1 MGGAPPPL
9 ISPHIHLRLTFAQLL
24 SDGLHPLRLVLAA
37 QPLRHAPGV
46 QGQHPKVPDAPALLD
61 VLVGASP
68 LVLKVDEIDGQGV
81 TRDYQGQSHQE
92 TQQAFVASQARATSS
107 TGKEQKEVQKKTFC
121 KEIKLS

>member
-1 MGGAPPPL
+1 MGGATPLL

-61 VLVGASP
+61 VLIGARP
-68 LVLKVDEIDGQGV
+68 LVLEVDEVDGQGV

-92 TQQAFVASQARATSS
+92 TQQAFVASKARAATSS
-107 TGKEQKEVQKKTFC
+107 PGKEQKD
-121 KEIKLS
+121 I